1 MFFNNFN
8 GNFSNMFNHVN
19 KFQSFFSKQFNNFN
33 NQHERSGLF
42 LSVTSNCK
50 EDVSLIELE
59 KLALQYWDKGWKCSL
74 VTS

>member
-1 MFFNNFN
+1 M
-8 GNFSNMFNHVN
+8 GTLATSLTMLTS
-19 KFQSFFSKQFNNFN
+19 FQSFLSKQLNNFN